1 MTGYYGVT
9 TEAQARKRLRPL
21 YKYNIVEKA
30 DAYGFNASKIQDYIT
45 DYLAKHGM
53 KLLTEH
59 HDKEGDIDW
68 TVENL
73 CWLKFWQK
81 LLLSI
86 CKDYDVPPE
95 DIREVSKGMSLIA
108 WYMADDWENEWSE
121 SIEKKNKDLLS
132 MNYHALVQYLAMSVS
147 FNIMGTNRK
156 NKREE
161 AQLVKE
167 VNRLKVPVPNAL
179 DV

>member
-9 TEAQARKRLRPL
+9 TEAQSRKRLRPL

-30 DAYGFNASKIQDYIT
+30 DAYGFNAQKIQDYIV
-45 DYLAKHGM
+45 DYLAEHGM

-59 HDKEGDIDW
+59 HDKKGDIDW

-73 CWLKFWQK
+73 WNLKFWQK

-95 DIREVSKGMSLIA
+95 DIRGVSKGLSVIA
-108 WYMADDWENEWSE
+108 WFMADDWENEWIK
-121 SIEKKNKDLLS
+121 SIEEKNKNSLDV
-132 MNYHALVQYLAMSVS
+132 NYMQTVQFLAMSVS
-147 FNIMGTNRK
+147 FNVAGTNRK

>member
-73 CWLKFWQK
+73 SQLKFWQK

-95 DIREVSKGMSLIA
+95 DIRDVSKGMSLIA
-108 WYMADDWENEWSE
+108 WFMADDWENEWIK
-121 SIEKKNKDLLS
+121 SIEEKNKNTLDV
-132 MNYHALVQYLAMSVS
+132 NYMQTVQYLAMSVS
-147 FNIMGTNRK
+147 FNIAGTNRK

>member
-9 TEAQARKRLRPL
+9 TEAQAQKRLSPL

-30 DAYGFNASKIQDYIT
+30 DAYGFNAAKIQDYIV
-45 DYLAKHGM
+45 DYMATNGL
-53 KLLTEH
+53 KLLNEH

-73 CWLKFWQK
+73 WELKYWQK

-86 CKDYDVPPE
+86 CKDYDVLPE
-95 DIREVSKGMSLIA
+95 DIKEVSKGMSLVV
-108 WYMADDWENEWSE
+108 WYMADDWDIRWSE
-121 SIEKKNKDLLS
+121 SIKKKNKDLLDV
-132 MNYHALVQYLAMSVS
+132 NYHALVQYLAMSAS

-156 NKREE
+156 NKRE
-161 AQLVKE
+161 ASQLSKE
-167 VNRLKVPVPNAL
+167 MNRLQVPVPNAL